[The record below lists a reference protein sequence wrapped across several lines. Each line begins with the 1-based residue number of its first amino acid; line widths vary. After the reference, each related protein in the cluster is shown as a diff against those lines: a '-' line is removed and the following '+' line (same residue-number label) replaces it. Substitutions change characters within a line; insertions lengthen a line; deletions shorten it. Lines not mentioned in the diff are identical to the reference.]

1 MSIMKLGIPY
11 MGSKRQIADKI
22 VDFVLRENPNCK
34 YVWDLF
40 GGGGALSFEFLQRE
54 QIKKVYYNDL
64 NTGVVELLRKIK
76 KDGVTKD
83 FYQWIDRDT
92 FMKHKDDNS
101 WFGGLCKTIWS
112 FGNSQ
117 NSYLFGRDSEEYK
130 KNYHLVV
137 VEGIDKTKEMMSYA
151 EKYVL
156 EKYGIN
162 EKCEL
167 VMPIKKNIQDRRL
180 EIRSQLNI
188 FEKKCKLNQ
197 EKSRSGLKDL
207 RQLRQLQ
214 QLQQLEQLQQ
224 LQHLERL
231 QQLRR
236 LQQLE
241 HLERLEI
248 FNLSY
253 KDVLITSPIEET
265 IIILDPPYR
274 NTAKYQCGID
284 YDELYEYVR
293 NSPYKVYM
301 CEYDAPFKQV
311 FKIKHRSTLSA
322 TNNNKRTNEYLF
334 CNK

>member
-1 MSIMKLGIPY
+1 MKLGIPY

-54 QIKKVYYNDL
+54 QIKKVYYNEL

-92 FMKHKDDNS
+92 FMKHKNDNS

-117 NSYLFGRDSEEYK
+117 NSYLFGKDSEEYK

-137 VEGIDKTKEMMSYA
+137 VEGVDKTKEMMSYA

-167 VMPIKKNIQDRRL
+167 VMPIKENIQDRRL
-180 EIRSQLNI
+180 EVRGQLNI

-197 EKSRSGLKDL
+197 QKSRSGLKDL
-207 RQLRQLQ
+207 QR
-214 QLQQLEQLQQ
+214 LQQLEQLQQ
-224 LQHLERL
+224 LERLERL
-231 QQLRR
+231 QQ
-236 LQQLE
+236 
-241 HLERLEI
+241 LERLEI
-248 FNLSY
+248 FNSSY
-253 KDVLITSPIEET
+253 KDVPITSPIEET
-265 IIILDPPYR
+265 IIILDPPYKD
-274 NTAKYQCGID
+274 AKKYQCEID
-284 YDELYEYVR
+284 YEELYEYMR
-293 NSPYKVYM
+293 NSLYKVYM
-301 CEYDAPFKQV
+301 CEYEAPFKKV
-311 FKIKHRSTLSA
+311 FEVKHRSTLSA
-322 TNNNKRTNEYLF
+322 TNNNKSTNECLF

>member
-1 MSIMKLGIPY
+1 MKLGIPY
-11 MGSKRQIADKI
+11 MGSKRQIAGKI

-54 QIKKVYYNDL
+54 PIKKVYYNEL

-92 FMKHKDDNS
+92 FMKHKNDNS

-112 FGNSQ
+112 FGNGQ
-117 NSYLFGRDSEEYK
+117 DAYLFGRDREEYK

-167 VMPIKKNIQDRRL
+167 VMPIKENIQDRRL

-197 EKSRSGLKDL
+197 EKSRSGLQDL
-207 RQLRQLQ
+207 EQLER
-214 QLQQLEQLQQ
+214 LQQLEQLQR
-224 LQHLERL
+224 LE
-231 QQLRR
+231 Q
-236 LQQLE
+236 
-241 HLERLEI
+241 LEI
-248 FNLSY
+248 FNSSY
-253 KDVLITSPIEET
+253 KDVLITSPIKET

-274 NTAKYQCGID
+274 NTKKYQCGID

-311 FKIKHRSTLSA
+311 FEVKHKSTFSA
-322 TNNNKRTNEYLF
+322 TSNNKSTNEYLF